1 MSSSTCERGVLMTG
15 PVSRLQLILSSAVQL
30 EFPPFVARH
39 FTSVSVLGP
48 QQLTPPICRDL
59 G

>member
-30 EFPPFVARH
+30 EFPPIRCSPFH
-39 FTSVSVLGP
+39 CCVSVGASAVNPSHLP
-48 QQLTPPICRDL
+48 
-59 G
+59 